1 MENIAMNKY
10 YPNLFK
16 PLKVNSLMLKNR
28 IFSSSMGMPAHHIL
42 LSSTYYDEVSL
53 LDKAMG
59 GAALVFLQPEKAI
72 ADDNC
77 EYPKYERDRIR
88 EDLSVARQY
97 GAKAAIQVWPR
108 LKINTG
114 DSLRAHYDG
123 MVVHAPSPY
132 LTKSG
137 KRAIELTKEKIK
149 MMIQEAVK
157 DAIAAKNFGFDMIQ
171 VRVGA
176 ESIAAQF
183 LSPAF
188 NKRTDEYGGS
198 LENRMRFSIEYI
210 RAVRE
215 AVGADYPIMF
225 HVGETQFLPKSYGAE
240 DVYALLDN
248 VKEYVDMINAVAG
261 GMDMIPGYFPEDKT
275 FDPAMGFKAWY
286 AANGVATS
294 KFTSTESLSLIFAAK
309 VKERYPDK
317 IVITNGSIMTPE
329 TAEAAI
335 AEGKVD
341 GIMQGRALNADP
353 FWPRKAMAGQREDI
367 VPCLRCGYCYHTATN
382 HTNTQCSVNPRYRRE
397 NRVPLEVPK
406 AKLKK
411 KVVVVGAGPAGCK
424 AALVAQERGHE
435 VILLEKSS
443 EIGGQIRYGQY
454 EKIKVDLV
462 NYLNYL
468 KAQIKKNNIDIR
480 YNTTATPELIRELKP
495 DALFVAIGARPIT
508 PDIKGSNGEHVH
520 QVLDIYPQLARL
532 GKRVT
537 VIGGGLV
544 GCELAYELL
553 EKGHE
558 VTIVEMTDQIAAQG
572 HFLYRMDL
580 ERGLEKHGDRVTIL
594 KNTVCKEIQGT
605 KVLVEQGGE
614 KKEIEGDDV
623 VIAVGMKA
631 DKEEAFAFYG
641 IADETFMVGDCEK
654 VGKVLEATNDAYFI
668 AANL

>member
-1 MENIAMNKY
+1 
-10 YPNLFK
+10 
-16 PLKVNSLMLKNR
+16 
-28 IFSSSMGMPAHHIL
+28 MGMPAHHIL

-59 GAALVFLQPEKAI
+59 GASLVFLQPEKAI
-72 ADDNC
+72 ADDHC

-97 GAKAAIQVWPR
+97 GAKVAIQVWPR
-108 LKINTG
+108 LKISTG

-123 MVVHAPSPY
+123 FVVHAPSPY
-132 LTKSG
+132 MTKSG
-137 KRAIELTKEKIK
+137 ERAIELTKEEIK

-176 ESIAAQF
+176 ESISAQF

-198 LENRMRFSIEYI
+198 RENRMRFSIEYI
-210 RAVRE
+210 KAVRE
-215 AVGADYPIMF
+215 AVGPDFPIMF
-225 HVGETQFLPKSYGAE
+225 HVGETQFLPKSYDSE
-240 DVYALLDN
+240 DVFALLEK
-248 VKEYVDMINAVAG
+248 VKDYVDMINAVAG

-275 FDPAMGFKAWY
+275 FDPKKGFKAWY
-286 AANGVATS
+286 DANGVATS
-294 KFTSTESLSLIFAAK
+294 KFVSTKSLSLIFAAK
-309 VKERYPDK
+309 VKARYPDK

-329 TAEAAI
+329 TAETAI

-397 NRVPLEVPK
+397 NRVPLELPK

-411 KVVVVGAGPAGCK
+411 KVVIVGAGPAGCK
-424 AALVAQERGHE
+424 AALVAHERGHE
-435 VILLEKSS
+435 VTLLEKTN

-468 KAQIKKNNIDIR
+468 KAQIKKNKIDIR
-480 YNTTATPELIRELKP
+480 YNTKATPELIKELKP
-495 DALFVAIGARPIT
+495 DVLFIAIGASPIRPV
-508 PDIKGSNGEHVH
+508 IKGSDGEHVH
-520 QVLDIYPQLARL
+520 QALDIYPNLKSL
-532 GKRVT
+532 GKEVA

-553 EKGHE
+553 ESGHD
-558 VTIVEMTDQIAAQG
+558 VTIVEMTDQLAVQG

-580 ERGLEKHGDRVTIL
+580 ERALDRHAEHLTVL
-594 KNTVCKEIQGT
+594 KNAVCREITEG
-605 KVLVEQGGE
+605 KAIVEQGGE

-631 DKEEAFAFYG
+631 NKEEAFGFYG
-641 IADETFMVGDCEK
+641 IADETFMIGDCEK
-654 VGKVLEATNDAYFI
+654 VGKVLDATNDSFFI